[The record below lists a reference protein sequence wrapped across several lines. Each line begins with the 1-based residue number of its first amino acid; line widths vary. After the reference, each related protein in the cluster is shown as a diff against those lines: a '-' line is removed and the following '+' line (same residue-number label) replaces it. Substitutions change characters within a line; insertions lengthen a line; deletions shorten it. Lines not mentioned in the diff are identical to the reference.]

1 MFETTNNAGPVHGN
15 LVQAGVIHGGVVL
28 HHHLRVEPSD
38 LERARLREEGW
49 ESPEQRLVDYLTAA
63 LRLAVE
69 HPYPG
74 VLPHSQPPPLSEV
87 YLEQLATDELLA
99 GIPAE
104 LVFRREDD
112 CVVSGGP
119 GAGKSSLLRMGVVK
133 LVQSLAAGA
142 EDAQVPVRILATDLL
157 PDRPF
162 AESLAA
168 ATRADFG
175 AGAMRGW
182 SAGFFREP
190 PISGGRWLVMVDGL
204 DEVSGVENRGRM
216 LRQLS
221 RIAHDHHDTHRLL
234 VATRPMLE
242 VDERQVRQW
251 QRTSFRLQEFRQHQ
265 LPVFAKAWFEALG
278 LPDPRG
284 LAARF
289 TTSVERMSLGTLA
302 TTPLMATMLCQL
314 FAARPDA
321 KLPTTRR
328 EVYQRFT
335 GLLYSRVLSSTPPA
349 LHVDSVVR
357 LREAHVRV
365 ARAIAKLRQEGETA
379 PTVELLAKF
388 TSAARPQDLP
398 EARWRD
404 LVYDVMLSTGLFA
417 AHRDDLKFI
426 HQTMAEFLAA
436 EHVAT
441 SRWRSLRTHVEL
453 FGLAHN
459 RNPTESSVRSRHS
472 ARTEWN
478 NNSYIRFLLAAWLA
492 GGFPLTRVGL
502 ARVARRGGAETL
514 AGIGLFTDLAADG
527 VDIGD
532 RLRRHMTDSLRKLT
546 NDRKAP
552 FRDRCAAAILLWRH
566 GDHYGEA
573 ALRRFAS
580 TGHRSVPDRVRA
592 AVALEEE
599 GLPLLRAMLGEK
611 LRPEEQLHVVDGLAA
626 IDVTAA
632 HPVLHELVWRRG
644 NPQQVRAEAV
654 VRLVRTGDPAGH
666 RLAVAM
672 FRDTVAGHA
681 ETLRALCELV
691 GRTVDDPPVHRRL
704 LRAVIEAADSR
715 TNSPD
720 LRLSAAD
727 FLLSTRRRVALR
739 CLVDIAKDQVAA
751 PGWRIEA
758 ALRHAVVNSDREF
771 SATLLVSVFTAT
783 RRRLDDDDRRR
794 VESVLRTLG
803 AADRIPR

>member
-1 MFETTNNAGPVHGN
+1 MTNNAGPVHGN
-15 LVQAGVIHGGVVL
+15 LFQAGVIHGDVVL

-49 ESPEQRLVDYLTAA
+49 ESPEQRLTDYLVAA

-74 VLPHSQPPPLSEV
+74 VLPQTQPPPLSEV
-87 YLEQLATDELLA
+87 YLEQQATDELSA

-168 ATRADFG
+168 AIRADFG

-190 PISGGRWLVMVDGL
+190 PIRGGRWLVMVDGL

-251 QRTSFRLQEFRQHQ
+251 ERTSFRLQEFRQHQ
-265 LPVFAKAWFEALG
+265 LPVFAKAWFEALD
-278 LPDPRG
+278 LPDPQG

-335 GLLYSRVLSSTPPA
+335 ELLYSRVLSSTPPA
-349 LHVDSVVR
+349 QHADSVIR
-357 LREAHVRV
+357 LREAHMRI

-379 PTVELLAKF
+379 ATVDLLAQS

-398 EARWRD
+398 ENRWRD

-426 HQTMAEFLAA
+426 HQTMTEFLAA

-441 SRWRSLRTHVEL
+441 SRRRSLRTHVEL
-453 FGLAHN
+453 FGLTHN
-459 RNPTESSVRSRHS
+459 RNPVESSVRSRHS

-492 GGFPLTRVGL
+492 NGFPLTRPGL
-502 ARVARRGGAETL
+502 ARVARRGGRDTL
-514 AGIGLFTDLAADG
+514 AGIRLFTDLAADG

-532 RLRRHMTDSLRKLT
+532 RLRRHMTDSLRKLA
-546 NDRKAP
+546 NDRNAL
-552 FRDRCAAAILLWRH
+552 FRDRCAAATLLWRH
-566 GDHYGEA
+566 GDQHGKA
-573 ALRRFAS
+573 TLRRFAS
-580 TGHRSVPDRVRA
+580 TGHRNIPDRVRA
-592 AVALEEE
+592 ALALEEE
-599 GLPLLRAMLGEK
+599 GLPLLQAMLGEK
-611 LRPEEQLHVVDGLAA
+611 HLPEDHLHVVDGLVAV
-626 IDVTAA
+626 DLTAA
-632 HPVLHELVWRRG
+632 HSALHELLWRPG
-644 NPQQVRAEAV
+644 NSPQVRAKALV
-654 VRLVRTGDPAGH
+654 CLVRTGDPAGH

-672 FRDTVAGHA
+672 FRDTVAAHA
-681 ETLRALCELV
+681 ETLEALLELV
-691 GRTVDDPPVHRRL
+691 RTAVDNPPVHGRL
-704 LRAVIEAADSR
+704 LRAVIAAADNR
-715 TNSPD
+715 ANSPG
-720 LRLSAAD
+720 LRMDAAD

-739 CLVDIAKDQVAA
+739 CLVDMAKDQFVD
-751 PGWRIEA
+751 PQWRIEA
-758 ALRHAVVNSDREF
+758 ALRHAVVNSDREL
-771 SATLLVSVFTAT
+771 SATLLVSVFKAT
-783 RRRLDDDDRRR
+783 HRRLDDDDRRR
-794 VESVLRTLG
+794 VESTLRTLD
-803 AADRIPR
+803 AADRISR